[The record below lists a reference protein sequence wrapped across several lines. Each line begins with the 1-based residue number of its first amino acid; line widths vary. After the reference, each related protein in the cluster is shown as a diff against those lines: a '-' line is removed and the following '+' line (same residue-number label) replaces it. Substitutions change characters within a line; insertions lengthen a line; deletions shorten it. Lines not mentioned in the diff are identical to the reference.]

1 MKTCQQ
7 CKTAELP
14 EGSKTRFCRPCY
26 RDRKNEGAKRYRKEN
41 PDKQIAY
48 RLLIK
53 DKSDLYKKEH
63 YQANKDKIKAKV
75 KAYRA
80 QNKEKIA
87 ESKRKYAQENKEKI
101 SAKIKLY
108 YIENK
113 EQIDAK
119 NKAWAKENKDRIVKY
134 KKIYEEDNKDI
145 LKQKNALYR
154 EHNKE
159 RLSEWHKQHYQK
171 NKEEIKIKTRDYAH
185 ANKDK
190 VNIYKKEYIKERKT
204 ADPLFKFKCQ
214 VRTMIHLAV
223 KRRSFKKNTKS
234 FSIIGMPAEEFMLY
248 LEQTFID
255 IYGRPR
261 TSDDVVHIDHK
272 IPMATAKTEEDMLRL
287 CHYSNLQYL
296 LASDNLKKNS
306 KLDYN
311 IGNK

>member
-41 PDKQIAY
+41 PDKHIAY

-63 YQANKDKIKAKV
+63 YQANKEKV
-75 KAYRA
+75 RVRGQEYRA

-145 LKQKNALYR
+145 LKQKKAAYR

-159 RLSEWHKQHYQK
+159 RLSEGQKQHYQN
-171 NKEEIKIKTRDYAH
+171 NKEKIKAKTREYAL

-190 VNIYKKEYIKERKT
+190 IKEYCKTYVKERKA

-223 KRRSFKKNTKS
+223 KRKSFKKNTKS
-234 FSIIGMPAEEFMLY
+234 FSIIGMAAEDFMLY
-248 LEQTFID
+248 LEQTFVNV
-255 IYGRPR
+255 YGRTR
-261 TSDDVVHIDHK
+261 NSDDVVHIDHK
-272 IPMATAKTEEDMLRL
+272 IPMATAKTEEDMIRL

-306 KLDYN
+306 KLDY
-311 IGNK
+311 IFGNK